1 MFDKKT
7 AKAIED
13 KEVLKVAPKGQFLS
27 VSCYDEEPQKDVNYI
42 YAQIKGFDAV
52 SIGPDI
58 KDVHTVNE
66 RLSISSAA
74 RVYEYLLKLLAELK

>member
-1 MFDKKT
+1 MVFDKKT

-42 YAQIKGFDAV
+42 YAQIKGFDEYVTLAV
-52 SIGPDI
+52 KNNFS
-58 KDVHTVNE
+58 
-66 RLSISSAA
+66 
-74 RVYEYLLKLLAELK
+74 VYKMPKFKIVVPSDGFELLPLE